1 MTCSSKPRPHVSS
14 MALLIIIGI
23 SYFTQGQNNFA
34 ILSTIRKMLKLRS
47 NALSMYIANLYH
59 SICCTGV
66 ATTRPIGFI
75 GTRSTRLCNYTPA
88 FTHSK
93 AVGNK

>member
-1 MTCSSKPRPHVSS
+1 MSS

-23 SYFTQGQNNFA
+23 SCFTQGQNNFV
-34 ILSTIRKMLKLRS
+34 ILSTICKMLKLRS
-47 NALSMYIANLYH
+47 NALSMYTANLYH
-59 SICCTGV
+59 SICCTRV
-66 ATTRPIGFI
+66 ATARPSGFI
-75 GTRSTRLCNYTPA
+75 ATCSTRLCNYTSA